1 MNFLVLTGT
10 TGFKILED
18 SIADLV
24 TRYGYEKLQFTLQT
38 KNSIVALPGIEHVEY
53 VDLNDIDVACYDGI
67 IGHCGA
73 GTTFW
78 ALEKKVPY
86 MAVVDLTRLDKHQ
99 EDLGMWLL
107 KNNYA
112 CVIQSRELVLGDLDT
127 LLTHQLSTYIKD
139 EFKTSLLMKVI
150 KSL

>member
-10 TGFKILED
+10 TGFKVLEN
-18 SIADLV
+18 SISRLVDL
-24 TRYGYEKLQFTLQT
+24 YGSKRLQFTIQT
-38 KNSIVALPGIEHVEY
+38 KNHIEVLPGIKHVEFL
-53 VDLNDIDVACYDGI
+53 DLNNIDVTCYDGI

-78 ALEKKVPY
+78 ALEKRVPY

-112 CVIQSRELVLGDLDT
+112 CVVHSGELVLDDLDA
-127 LLTHQLSTYIKD
+127 LLRQQFSTYIKD
-139 EFKTSLLMKVI
+139 EFKVFALMKII